1 MLTAII
7 SYDDTLNDHDALAFG
22 RLLRAAG
29 ASLTLAYVRHTTH
42 DEVVREDLEVG
53 EARALLARGARWLDD
68 PEVEQTVLVSGST
81 GEGLAWLAEDRDADI
96 VVFGSDYRTPAGRV
110 SPQRSAHR
118 LLEGGAAAVAIAP
131 ANLRS
136 RRDLRVRTVGVLESS
151 DDPCALAS
159 AHELA
164 VALGASLTS
173 VSDGS
178 DLLVVGSRREAPQGR
193 VMVSAQ
199 ALGAI
204 EDARVPV
211 LVLPRGVVLRFGAPV
226 VA

>member
-22 RLLRAAG
+22 RLLRDAG
-29 ASLTLAYVRHTTH
+29 ASLTLAYVRHTVQT
-42 DEVVREDLEVG
+42 EAVREQLEVG
-53 EARALLARGARWLDD
+53 EAHALLARGARWLDD
-68 PEVEQTVLVSGST
+68 PDVDQTVVVSGST
-81 GEGLAWLAEDRDADI
+81 GEGLAWLAEHSSADV

-118 LLEGGAAAVAIAP
+118 LLEGGPAAVAIAP

-136 RRDLRVRTVGVLESS
+136 RRDLTVGAVGVLESS

-164 VALGASLTS
+164 GALGASLTS
-173 VSDGS
+173 VSARA
-178 DLLVVGSRREAPQGR
+178 DLLVVGSRREAPHGH

-211 LVLPRGVVLRFGAPV
+211 LVVPRGVALRFGATV